1 MALAVQDLRPV
12 RLQTDD
18 VPAAASGDAAG
29 SSRSG
34 GSTGLG
40 GTGFTGTTGFGL
52 GLFDHLAQFG
62 GQRSRIRLSLEMLR
76 GNDQIIKLLK
86 RVAERNGIQ
95 KTARTAAEP
104 LTDDDLQDHVQLLKE
119 VNLAEIWNAFLA
131 SSYNLFDFI
140 LRYDYKVKHN
150 IEDSKV
156 CIFQE
161 LIEFRQLLSG

>member
-1 MALAVQDLRPV
+1 MEIDRQIISYINQIDQQNELYRKIRKLKYLQDQLLIKSETNLSKVLEERNPV
-12 RLQTDD
+12 WME
-18 VPAAASGDAAG
+18 
-29 SSRSG
+29 SR
-34 GSTGLG
+34 
-40 GTGFTGTTGFGL
+40 
-52 GLFDHLAQFG
+52 QY
-62 GQRSRIRLSLEMLR
+62 SRIRLSLEMLR

-140 LRYDYKVKHN
+140 LRYDYKVN
-150 IEDSKV
+150 IILRNTPQSSV
-156 CIFQE
+156 NWLSCI
-161 LIEFRQLLSG
+161 LMNAG